1 MQNQYF
7 GEITIGTPPQT
18 FKVLFDT
25 GSANLWVPSV
35 HCFQEACRMYILIY
49 DSYDCDG
56 SVMAYLESIY
66 YLFDT
71 YEYLNMVLILDIII
85 DGSRLVSW

>member
-1 MQNQYF
+1 MYVCISAAVVTVSWALGEAKWPALFTLQDQYF

-35 HCFQEACRMYILIY
+35 QCYQQACRK
-49 DSYDCDG
+49 CCRPVCAT
-56 SVMAYLESIY
+56 SV
-66 YLFDT
+66 T
-71 YEYLNMVLILDIII
+71 
-85 DGSRLVSW
+85 